1 MLILLSLIF
10 THISLIFQGAIV
22 YESVGL
28 YPAQSF
34 FQVNAT
40 TGVINIIQSLK
51 QDVFSRTEYTV
62 SSQKSTIKII
72 HPVPGTCICVH

>member
-1 MLILLSLIF
+1 M
-10 THISLIFQGAIV
+10 

-28 YPAQSF
+28 YPAESF

-51 QDVFSRTEYTV
+51 QDGFARTDYTV
-62 SSQKSTIKII
+62 SGHSLVLEGDFFKIVQAKVYQGQNKHIHIKK
-72 HPVPGTCICVH
+72 GNS